1 MDRKD
6 QLFVI
11 NEVFI
16 YIYYSYKQYQKIIIF
31 FHILEGIW
39 LYIILLYQIKFD
51 QITKCIFTPIQ

>member
-16 YIYYSYKQYQKIIIF
+16 NIYYSYKQYQKIIIF
-31 FHILEGIW
+31 FHIFEGIW
-39 LYIILLYQIKFD
+39 LYIILLYQITFD
-51 QITKCIFTPIQ
+51 QIN